1 MQNDKAPRMS
11 TFTKVPAIYKC
22 FDILELL
29 AKSKTSPG
37 ISEIARQLDLNKS
50 TVCNTIH
57 SLADLGVLEIR
68 QDGKFVFGPRFYVL
82 GNMAGQRSELLQIV
96 RPYLTA
102 INEHTKLSAFLGIRS
117 NLNTIL
123 IDKVDS
129 ALEIKVSSEIGMQ
142 MPPLAGAGIKAM
154 LSQLSD
160 QEIDEI
166 LSRSELTRFTPKSI
180 VNKAAYK
187 NEIIEA
193 GQAGIAFDREEY
205 IEGLIALA
213 IPVHTYGNNI
223 QSAVWIVGLK
233 RQMPENLM
241 LRHAQYLKGIGE
253 KINIRFQ

>member
-1 MQNDKAPRMS
+1 MS

-22 FDILELL
+22 FAILELL

-57 SLADLGVLEIR
+57 SLVDLGVMEF
-68 QDGKFVFGPRFYVL
+68 QPDGKFVFGPRFYVL
-82 GNMAGQRSELLQIV
+82 GNMAGQRSELLQIA

-117 NLNTIL
+117 NLNTVL

-154 LSQLSD
+154 LSQLSGP
-160 QEIDEI
+160 EIDAI
-166 LSRSELTRFTPKSI
+166 LSQSELTRFTPNSI
-180 VNKAAYK
+180 VNKADYK
-187 NEIIEA
+187 QEIIGA

-205 IEGLIALA
+205 IEGLIAIA
-213 IPVHTYGNNI
+213 IPVQTYGNTI
-223 QSAVWIVGLK
+223 QAAIWVVGLK

-241 LRHAQYLKGIGE
+241 LQHAQYLKNIGE
-253 KINIRFQ
+253 KINIRYQ

>member
-1 MQNDKAPRMS
+1 MS

-22 FDILELL
+22 FAILELL
-29 AKSKTSPG
+29 AKSKTSPS

-57 SLADLGVLEIR
+57 SLVDLGVMEF
-68 QDGKFVFGPRFYVL
+68 QPDGKFVFGPRFYVL
-82 GNMAGQRSELLQIV
+82 GNMAGQRSELLQIA

-117 NLNTIL
+117 NLNTVL

-160 QEIDEI
+160 PEIDAI
-166 LSRSELTRFTPKSI
+166 LSQSELTPFTPNSI
-180 VNKAAYK
+180 VNKADYK
-187 NEIIEA
+187 QEIIGA
-193 GQAGIAFDREEY
+193 GRAGIAFDREEY
-205 IEGLIALA
+205 IEGLIAIA
-213 IPVHTYGNNI
+213 IPVQTYGNSI
-223 QSAVWIVGLK
+223 QAAIWVVGLK

-241 LRHAQYLKGIGE
+241 LQHAQYLKKIGE
-253 KINIRFQ
+253 KITIRYQ